1 MKSRCLPIVL
11 AILAIAA
18 VSAAQTEPKTAGIV
32 NGEAISEDQVLKA
45 AAADLQKLGS
55 GTPDGSSGSMSQ
67 ERLQILHRALD
78 AVAEERMI
86 ALEAARQQVTP
97 QQIINAEIDSNVVVP
112 SDEDVAA
119 VYEKNKAR
127 IPVPRDQALPILRQQ
142 ITEQSRARLRDA
154 LLRRLKREY
163 GFRSYLEP
171 LRSDVASMGHPSRG
185 PAAAPVT
192 IVEFSD
198 FECPFCYGLYP
209 TLKLIEK
216 NYPEQVRIVYR
227 QFPLNAIHPR
237 AQKAAE
243 ASLCAHDQGRF
254 WEMHDS
260 MFDGQKQLEV
270 DALKQRAKEL
280 QLDLAAFDAC
290 LDSGSKAD
298 AIKKDM
304 ADAAQAGV
312 TGTPTF
318 FVNGRMM
325 LGNQPYAEI
334 RALIE
339 DELQR
344 AAAKK

>member
-1 MKSRCLPIVL
+1 MKRTRPAFRCH
-11 AILAIAA
+11 A
-18 VSAAQTEPKTAGIV
+18 T
-32 NGEAISEDQVLKA
+32 
-45 AAADLQKLGS
+45 
-55 GTPDGSSGSMSQ
+55 
-67 ERLQILHRALD
+67 RRF
-78 AVAEERMI
+78 R
-86 ALEAARQQVTP
+86 
-97 QQIINAEIDSNVVVP
+97 
-112 SDEDVAA
+112 
-119 VYEKNKAR
+119 
-127 IPVPRDQALPILRQQ
+127 ILRQQ

-171 LRSDVASMGHPSRG
+171 LRTDVASMGHPSRG

-270 DALKQRAKEL
+270 DALKQRAKEF

-304 ADAAQAGV
+304 ADAARAGV

-344 AAAKK
+344 AAKK